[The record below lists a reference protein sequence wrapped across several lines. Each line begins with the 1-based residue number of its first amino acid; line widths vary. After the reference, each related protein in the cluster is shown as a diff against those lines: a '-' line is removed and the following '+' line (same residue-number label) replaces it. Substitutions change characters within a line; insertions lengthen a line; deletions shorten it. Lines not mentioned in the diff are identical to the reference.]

1 MNTYNFKTNINCMS
15 CVSSVTPALNMLD
28 NVDSWK
34 VDTANPDKIL
44 QVSLDDEDVSA
55 VITAVKGAGYEIEP
69 V

>member
-1 MNTYNFKTNINCMS
+1 MS